1 MSIISLGTVNV
12 DGISTGL
19 KTTALI
25 DELAAAAGRS
35 KTSMQ
40 KKVVELETKSTL
52 FASLNTRMAALD
64 TALEAIQEAD
74 DFRGFSVVTEDD
86 ASYTATASGD
96 AIGGSYDI
104 TVNAVATSQ
113 IEHFSIGGV
122 TSFEEQDA
130 AGIFSTGEI
139 TFQVDGTDSAI
150 AVDADTDLINFAAEV
165 NDIDGIT
172 AYVVQTATLEDTG
185 ADAFTLVIQ
194 ADDTGLNGGLPRIGI
209 SDDISETIALS
220 SVQSAINA
228 EIDVSG
234 TTVTSASNTITAIEG
249 LTIVAARVDATSYTT
264 SLALDTSSMADKI
277 STIVD
282 AFNAVVSLISV
293 NSKVVSD
300 GTNQDS
306 VSKGSFVGESTP
318 RTILNRIRTLL
329 SADYSSDLGISGR
342 TSGSQIGISTG
353 QNGLLT
359 FSSADFVEAL
369 NESQSDIEDLFSDTA
384 GSLSD
389 SLRDELNVYIQPST
403 GILAAVDDAL
413 EDQIDTL
420 GDDIDAETRRIEKF
434 KARLRKQFTG
444 LEVLTASLNSTSS
457 FLTSFFAEKT

>member
-19 KTTALI
+19 KTTELI

-64 TALEAIQEAD
+64 AALEAIQEAD

-86 ASYTATASGD
+86 ASYTATASGE
-96 AIGGSYDI
+96 AISGSYDI
-104 TVNAVATSQ
+104 TVSAVAKAQ
-113 IEHFSIGGV
+113 IDHFSIGGA
-122 TSFEEQDA
+122 TSFGDQVA
-130 AGIFSTGEI
+130 TGLFSAGDI
-139 TFQVDGTDSAI
+139 TFTVDGTDSAI
-150 AVDADTDLINFAAEV
+150 AVDGTMTLVEFASQA
-165 NDIDGIT
+165 NAIDGLT
-172 AYVVQTATLEDTG
+172 AYIVQTATIEDTG
-185 ADAFTLVIQ
+185 ADAFSLVIQ
-194 ADDTGLNGGLPRIGI
+194 SDDTGLDGGAARITVT
-209 SDDISETIALS
+209 DTVAETIAFS
-220 SVQSAINA
+220 SLQPGTNAI
-228 EIDVSG
+228 IDVSG
-234 TTVTSASNTITAIEG
+234 TTVTSASNIITAIAG
-249 LTIVAARVDATSYTT
+249 LTIVAERVDATSYTT

-306 VSKGSFVGESTP
+306 VSKGSFVGETTP
-318 RTILNRIRTLL
+318 RTILNRVRTLL

-342 TSGSQIGISTG
+342 TSASQIGISTG

-359 FSSADFVEAL
+359 FSSSDFIEAL

-420 GDDIDAETRRIEKF
+420 GNDIDAETRRIEKF
-434 KARLRKQFTG
+434 KARLRKQFTA

-457 FLTSFFAEKT
+457 FLTSFFAAKT